1 MRPAFL
7 LAFGLTLLPPAAQ
20 SEESL
25 PRLAFPL
32 DCALNESCF
41 IQNYIDQDAGPGVS
55 DFTCGPLSYDG
66 HDGTDFALKDE
77 AAMAA
82 GVSVRA
88 VAPGLVRG
96 LREGMAD
103 IAFSA
108 LGAPDVTGRECGNGV
123 LIDHGGGWESQY
135 CHMKKGSLLVAEGEA
150 VSEGQ
155 ALGEVGLSGQSEF
168 PHLHLALRHN
178 GQAVDPFD
186 PDGKADCQAG
196 APALWAEALTYRPG
210 GLLALGFAPEMPSFD
225 ALLQKASGP
234 DRLPPDAPA
243 LVLWALIY
251 GGQAGDVVDFTL
263 TGPEGTALLEESAQL
278 DRTQARLFRAF
289 GKRLPDSGAWPA
301 GQYLGDVAL
310 WRGETRIGQM
320 TTLVTIAP

>member
-1 MRPAFL
+1 MRPALL
-7 LAFGLTLLPPAAQ
+7 LAFGLGLLPLTALG
-20 SEESL
+20 EESPL
-25 PRLAFPL
+25 RLGFPL

-41 IQNYIDQDAGPGVS
+41 IQNYIDQDAGPGIS

-82 GVSVRA
+82 GVTVRA
-88 VAPGLVRG
+88 VAPGKVRG
-96 LREGMAD
+96 LRDGMAD
-103 IAFSA
+103 MAFSA
-108 LGAPDVTGRECGNGV
+108 PGAPDVTGRECGNGV

-135 CHMKKGSLLVAEGEA
+135 CHMKKGSLLVAEGD
-150 VSEGQ
+150 VVPEGQ
-155 ALGEVGLSGQSEF
+155 ALGQVGLSGQSEF
-168 PHLHLALRHN
+168 PHLHLSLRHN

-186 PDGKADCQAG
+186 PDGKADCQAD
-196 APALWAEALTYRPG
+196 APALWAEPLTYRPG
-210 GLLALGFAPEMPSFD
+210 GLLTLGFAPEMPSFE
-225 ALLQKASGP
+225 ALLQNATGP
-234 DRLPPDAPA
+234 DRLPSDAPA
-243 LVLWALIY
+243 LVLWATLF

-263 TGPEGTALLEESAQL
+263 TGPDGTVLLEESSQL

-289 GKRLPDSGAWPA
+289 GKRLPESGAWPP

-310 WRGETRIGQM
+310 WRGGDRIGQM